1 MITTK
6 FVGKFKKG
14 HMVTTLTTILANLYE
29 TEDTYFSI
37 ITLGVKLAFNRYLNF
52 LYTS

>member
-29 TEDTYFSI
+29 TEDTYSNI
-37 ITLGVKLAFNRYLNF
+37 IKLGEKLAFD
-52 LYTS
+52 